1 MTKKKYIDFGY
12 KDIPE
17 ADKEQKVGEI
27 FTKVAPKYDL
37 MNDAMSFGMHRL
49 WKRYFIKIA
58 NVQSGDDICDLASG
72 SADIAL
78 LMAHKVVD
86 GSITISDINAE
97 MLQVGYDKMLDNGHA
112 GKVKK
117 VLANAEKLP
126 FEDDSFDLVTMS
138 FGLRNVT
145 DKKLALREM
154 LRIVR
159 PGGKVLI
166 MEFSEPKASSIKSLY
181 DKFSFNIIPRLG
193 GYIANDYDSY
203 KYLVESIRRHPTQE
217 KLKEWFYEV
226 GFDSCKVY
234 NIHTGVVAIHEG
246 IKVQ

>member
-12 KDIPE
+12 EDIPE

-58 NVQSGDDICDLASG
+58 NVQPGDDICDLASG

-117 VLANAEKLP
+117 VLAE
-126 FEDDSFDLVTMS
+126 
-138 FGLRNVT
+138 GLFNFLEFLIEL
-145 DKKLALREM
+145 KKKEPAL
-154 LRIVR
+154 
-159 PGGKVLI
+159 
-166 MEFSEPKASSIKSLY
+166 
-181 DKFSFNIIPRLG
+181 
-193 GYIANDYDSY
+193 
-203 KYLVESIRRHPTQE
+203 
-217 KLKEWFYEV
+217 FYELLA
-226 GFDSCKVY
+226 DY
-234 NIHTGVVAIHEG
+234 EEHPQGV
-246 IKVQ
+246 QNMY